1 MEAPGRHHTPSNTD
15 IADTVQFLGPA
26 GPNTIATDHSD
37 LAPSTAGSADDDIP
51 F

>member
-1 MEAPGRHHTPSNTD
+1 VWSYSAVQI

-26 GPNTIATDHSD
+26 APTTIATDDRD
-37 LAPSTAGSADDDIP
+37 LAAGTAGSADDDIP